1 MREGLTSKSTDKFFE
16 YARFGRGFERGESGT
31 GGKSRVGGG
40 RVCGV
45 GVGEGGPAE
54 WLDKSQCSAY
64 ALGAALYKCGA
75 YGLGAAHYM
84 CGA

>member
-1 MREGLTSKSTDKFFE
+1 MGEGAKL
-16 YARFGRGFERGESGT
+16 GEES
-31 GGKSRVGGG
+31 G

-54 WLDKSQCSAY
+54 WLDKSQCSVY
-64 ALGAALYKCGA
+64 ALGAALYTCGA
-75 YGLGAAHYM
+75 RALGAAHYM